1 MSKTI
6 IDFSKDFNID
16 IANFGSVP
24 FSTLVSTLWD
34 VPPRR
39 NCFSLCVGISVK
51 DILFSITV
59 S

>member
-6 IDFSKDFNID
+6 IDFSKDFN